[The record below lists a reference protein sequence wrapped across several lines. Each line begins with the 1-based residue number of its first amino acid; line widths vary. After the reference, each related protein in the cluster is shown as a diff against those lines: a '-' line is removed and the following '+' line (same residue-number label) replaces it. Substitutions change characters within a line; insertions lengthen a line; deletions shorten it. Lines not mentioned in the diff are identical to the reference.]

1 MFKGKISRKEYM
13 LTFASYLGFFF
24 IGAFLNMADSMVKYN
39 DDFIE
44 FSSAVY
50 LVSLLLFTFFLIA
63 QGTKRCHD
71 IGVSGWKQLIPFY
84 FLVLLLTDSKEQ
96 ELYSEQITSR
106 DGYPN
111 DYDGGHNNY

>member
-24 IGAFLNMADSMVKYN
+24 IGAFLDMAKGKVYN
-39 DDFIE
+39 NDFIE
-44 FSSAVY
+44 FSLGVY
-50 LVSLLLFTFFLIA
+50 FVFLLLFTFFLIA

-71 IGVSGWKQLIPFY
+71 IGVSGRKQLIPFY

-96 ELYSEQITSR
+96 EFYSEQITSR

-111 DYDGGHNNY
+111 DYDGGHNHY